1 MTFALR
7 FSKVW
12 WLNYSTPGSTFTTAS
27 LGNGAVQR
35 RKCVINWFAAC
46 DFISDLQNV
55 PYQTYFSAGTWRVSD
70 FIHHKKHG
78 DKNLH
83 RVFVL
88 SSETLTLRH
97 FFSLKTSLG
106 EKKFSLTT
114 RCFNVA
120 EDIRLVPGLWKCPPK
135 IVDPKLPFP
144 FRRTQCKFTLH
155 LCITQ
160 FIVTL
165 RCLVP
170 AFRCTFSCR
179 PLN

>member
-1 MTFALR
+1 MTFVLR
-7 FSKVW
+7 FSKFW
-12 WLNYSTPGSTFTTAS
+12 WLNYSPPGTTFTTAS

-83 RVFVL
+83 GVFVL

-106 EKKFSLTT
+106 EKKILFHHSLLQRCRRYPSGTRTMKMPAENRRPKTSFSVSKNTM
-114 RCFNVA
+114 
-120 EDIRLVPGLWKCPPK
+120 
-135 IVDPKLPFP
+135 
-144 FRRTQCKFTLH
+144 
-155 LCITQ
+155 
-160 FIVTL
+160 
-165 RCLVP
+165 
-170 AFRCTFSCR
+170 
-179 PLN
+179 